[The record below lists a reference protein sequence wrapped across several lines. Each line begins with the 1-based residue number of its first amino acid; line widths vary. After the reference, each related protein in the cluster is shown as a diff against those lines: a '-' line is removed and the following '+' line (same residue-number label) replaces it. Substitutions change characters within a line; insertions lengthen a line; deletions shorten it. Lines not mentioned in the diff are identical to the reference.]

1 MIIIDIIISVTKI
14 VFHFDLFNKNSRKSS
29 PHSFLV
35 LFLQHGYQITRKD
48 RETIRDKCEYV
59 VYKKLA
65 TLSRLS
71 FTLYEQG
78 RPDLIAELF
87 NSVDSFIKSI
97 YTIESLLSNTS
108 VYFEYKTNVWLCIAN
123 NAITNYR
130 DYWIFCEAALKK
142 CGKWEEIYK
151 ISSFKA
157 IYNAIDKEA
166 L

>member
-14 VFHFDLFNKNSRKSS
+14 VFHLDLFNKNSRKSS
-29 PHSFLV
+29 PNSFLV

-48 RETIRDKCEYV
+48 RETIRDKCKYV

-87 NSVDSFIKSI
+87 NSVDS
-97 YTIESLLSNTS
+97 LRNWN
-108 VYFEYKTNVWLCIAN
+108 YKTLLVLWVMQ
-123 NAITNYR
+123 
-130 DYWIFCEAALKK
+130 
-142 CGKWEEIYK
+142 
-151 ISSFKA
+151 
-157 IYNAIDKEA
+157 
-166 L
+166 

>member
-108 VYFEYKTNVWLCIAN
+108 NIKPMYGFVLLITQLLIIEIIGYFVRLH
-123 NAITNYR
+123 
-130 DYWIFCEAALKK
+130 
-142 CGKWEEIYK
+142 
-151 ISSFKA
+151 
-157 IYNAIDKEA
+157 
-166 L
+166 

>member
-97 YTIESLLSNTS
+97 YTILNIKPMYGFVLLITQLLIIEIIG
-108 VYFEYKTNVWLCIAN
+108 YFVRLH
-123 NAITNYR
+123 
-130 DYWIFCEAALKK
+130 
-142 CGKWEEIYK
+142 
-151 ISSFKA
+151 
-157 IYNAIDKEA
+157 
-166 L
+166 

>member
-97 YTIESLLSNTS
+97 YTIESLLSNILNIKPMYGFVLLITQLLIIEIIG
-108 VYFEYKTNVWLCIAN
+108 YFVRLH
-123 NAITNYR
+123 
-130 DYWIFCEAALKK
+130 
-142 CGKWEEIYK
+142 
-151 ISSFKA
+151 
-157 IYNAIDKEA
+157 
-166 L
+166 